1 MPHVFEPAVT
11 GRSKC
16 RGCGRALERGELR
29 FGERVANP
37 FADGETT
44 LWFHPLCAAYKRPET
59 MLEALA
65 QSAGTVPNRD
75 ALEHAAHASL
85 ARPRLPRIDGAEHA
99 KGQATCRQCRTPIP
113 RGAWRIRLASYEEGQ
128 FSSLGYIHL
137 ACAKDYFETADILE
151 HVLHFSTAL
160 ADADREELR
169 SALTSV

>member
-44 LWFHPLCAAYKRPET
+44 LWFHPLCAAYKRPEAI
-59 MLEALA
+59 LEALA
-65 QSAGTVPNRD
+65 QPADTVPNREGAAGPP
-75 ALEHAAHASL
+75 ALGNEGTRPPGGAARSAVRGDPTTLERAAQASL

-99 KGQATCRQCRTPIP
+99 KGQATCRQ
-113 RGAWRIRLASYEEGQ
+113 
-128 FSSLGYIHL
+128 
-137 ACAKDYFETADILE
+137 
-151 HVLHFSTAL
+151 
-160 ADADREELR
+160 
-169 SALTSV
+169 